1 MNNHLE
7 LFFSK
12 FETNLIEA
20 VLQML
25 VKGMAGPTYEV
36 QADCCT
42 GINNFNEWVLEKL
55 SQNSM
60 KH

>member
-1 MNNHLE
+1 MHRTAYQVTLHFMNNHLE

-36 QADCCT
+36 
-42 GINNFNEWVLEKL
+42 
-55 SQNSM
+55 
-60 KH
+60 